1 MSAAKPNC
9 ARCGRC
15 AGGKLQERRLAIPV
29 CCSVGCPQPKN
40 LRRIPASDS
49 GHYSSRPAN
58 LQRGVA
64 LLVVDGF
71 FERKNNQLLAQASDQ
86 NRWPIFMIA
95 DLNREDLACIED
107 VDLRC
112 EMARSLFDL
121 SKRPRDFPRWIEN
134 GRPIAFP
141 QQSFGPRRQQWVF
154 GFHRLQETTCASKF
168 RAPFRRSKQA
178 FIQSIT
184 RPISSARAARCII
197 PAPHVA
203 ILGSVSVQLGIPFSP
218 ASRSSSIPPDASR
231 NSLAGTAALE
241 PDGLRRRLSCAGAEV
256 CDRRQL

>member
-141 QQSFGPRRQQWVF
+141 QQRFVPRRQQWVF

-168 RAPFRRSKQA
+168 RAPFRR
-178 FIQSIT
+178 
-184 RPISSARAARCII
+184 
-197 PAPHVA
+197 
-203 ILGSVSVQLGIPFSP
+203 
-218 ASRSSSIPPDASR
+218 
-231 NSLAGTAALE
+231 
-241 PDGLRRRLSCAGAEV
+241 
-256 CDRRQL
+256 